1 MKIFVIIVLVL
12 FGNIVFEWQWNEV
25 GFGGWL
31 FVIIFTSLW
40 LVIAFYTWTDEN
52 LGREILEK
60 TRGDGSSGPGGSG
73 DSGGGGGC
81 GGGE

>member
-1 MKIFVIIVLVL
+1 MKIFVIILLVL

-52 LGREILEK
+52 LRREFLEK

>member
-1 MKIFVIIVLVL
+1 MKIFVIIALVL
-12 FGNIVFEWQWNEV
+12 FGSIVFEWQWNEV

-52 LGREILEK
+52 LRREFLEK